1 MTRRNSARP
10 WRQAAADLSL
20 GNDGVMGGT
29 NAAEPARLLALAR
42 SGDQQAFADLVAP
55 YLHELH
61 VHCYRML
68 GSFQD
73 AEDVMQEVLVRA
85 WRHLG
90 RFEHRS
96 SLRQWMYRI
105 ATNRCLTFRARAAPA
120 PGFGAGPVP
129 PPPNAPDVEVVALQP
144 YPDSRL
150 GVLPAY
156 DPQARYD
163 LRESVDLAFLAA
175 IQLLPARQ
183 RAVLLLRDVLAF
195 SAAETAGLLD
205 TTVAGV
211 NSALQRGRAALQ
223 EHRAAGRLRP
233 DRPAASSAVERS
245 ILHRYLAAWRAC
257 DIAALVDLLREDAL
271 LTMPPFP
278 LAYRGREAIAQF
290 LATVP
295 ADGCLDQITLVPTRA
310 NVQPAVAAYIRD
322 PGGRRATAYGIMVLT
337 IDGPAIGEIT
347 GLADPA
353 LVPFLRLPGH
363 LET

>member
-1 MTRRNSARP
+1 
-10 WRQAAADLSL
+10 
-20 GNDGVMGGT
+20 MGGT

-96 SLRQWMYRI
+96 SPRQWMYRI

-120 PGFGAGPVP
+120 PGFGAGPAP

-257 DIAALVDLLREDAL
+257 DIAALVALLREDAL

-295 ADGCLDQITLVPTRA
+295 AGGRLDQITLVPTRA

-337 IDGPAIGEIT
+337 IDGTAIGEIT
-347 GLADPA
+347 GFADPA
-353 LVPFLRLPGH
+353 LFPFFSLPGH

>member
-1 MTRRNSARP
+1 
-10 WRQAAADLSL
+10 
-20 GNDGVMGGT
+20 MGGT
-29 NAAEPARLLALAR
+29 GAAPDPARLLVQAR
-42 SGDQQAFADLVAP
+42 SGDQQAFADLVGP
-55 YLHELH
+55 HLRELH

-73 AEDVMQEVLVRA
+73 AEDVTQEVLLRA
-85 WRHLG
+85 WRHLD
-90 RFEHRS
+90 RFENRS
-96 SLRQWMYRI
+96 SVRQWLYRI
-105 ATNRCLTFRARAAPA
+105 ATNRCLTFQARAATP
-120 PGFGAGPVP
+120 PPGAGPL

-150 GVLPAY
+150 GVLSDH

-163 LRESVDLAFLAA
+163 LRESVDLAFLSA

-211 NSALQRGRAALQ
+211 NSALQRGRAALH

-233 DRPAASSAVERS
+233 GQRAESSAIERS
-245 ILHRYLAAWRAC
+245 ILHRYLSAWHAC
-257 DIAALVDLLREDAL
+257 DIPALVALLREDAL

-295 ADGCLDQITLVPTRA
+295 VGGRLDQILLVPTKA
-310 NVQPAVAAYIRD
+310 NMRPAVAAYVRD
-322 PGGRRATAYGIMVLT
+322 PGGRPATAYGIMVLT
-337 IDGPAIGEIT
+337 IDGSVIGEIT
-347 GLADPA
+347 GFADPA
-353 LVPFLRLPGH
+353 LFPFFGLPGH
-363 LET
+363 LEA

>member
-1 MTRRNSARP
+1 
-10 WRQAAADLSL
+10 
-20 GNDGVMGGT
+20 MGGIS
-29 NAAEPARLLALAR
+29 AAPDRAELLALAR
-42 SGDQQAFADLVAP
+42 SGDQRAFADLVDP

-90 RFEHRS
+90 RFESRS
-96 SLRQWMYRI
+96 SVRQWLYRI
-105 ATNRCLTFRARAAPA
+105 ATNRCLTFQAGAATAPA
-120 PGFGAGPVP
+120 GAGPVP
-129 PPPNAPDVEVVALQP
+129 PLPNAPDVEVVALQP

-150 GVLPAY
+150 SLLPDH
-156 DPQARYD
+156 DPQAHYD
-163 LRESVDLAFLAA
+163 LRESVDLAFLSA

-211 NSALQRGRAALQ
+211 NSALQRGRAVLH

-233 DRPAASSAVERS
+233 DQRAESSARERS
-245 ILHRYLAAWRAC
+245 ILRRYLAAWHAC
-257 DIAALVDLLREDAL
+257 DIPALVALLREDAL

-295 ADGCLDQITLVPTRA
+295 AGGRLDQITLVPTRA
-310 NVQPAVAAYIRD
+310 NMQPAVAAYVRD
-322 PGGRRATAYGIMVLT
+322 PGSRRATAYGIMVLT
-337 IDGPAIGEIT
+337 IDGSTIGEIT
-347 GLADPA
+347 GFADPA
-353 LVPFLRLPGH
+353 LFPLFGLPGH
-363 LET
+363 LEP

>member
-1 MTRRNSARP
+1 
-10 WRQAAADLSL
+10 
-20 GNDGVMGGT
+20 MGGT
-29 NAAEPARLLALAR
+29 SAAARQERLLALAR
-42 SGDQQAFADLVAP
+42 SGDQQAFADLVDP

-85 WRHLG
+85 WQHLG
-90 RFEHRS
+90 RFKQRS

-105 ATNRCLTFRARAAPA
+105 ATNRCLTYQARTATTQ
-120 PGFGAGPVP
+120 GLGAGRVP
-129 PPPNAPDVEVVALQP
+129 PPPSAPDVEVVALQP

-150 GVLPAY
+150 AVLPEY

-163 LRESVDLAFLAA
+163 LRESVDLAFLAT

-195 SAAETAGLLD
+195 SAAETADLLD
-205 TTVAGV
+205 TTAAGV

-223 EHRAAGRLRP
+223 DHRAAGRLRP
-233 DRPAASSAVERS
+233 DRPGASSPVERS
-245 ILHRYLAAWRAC
+245 ILKRYLAAWRAC
-257 DIAALVDLLREDAL
+257 DIAALVALLREDAL

-278 LAYRGREAIAQF
+278 LAYRGREAIGQF

-295 ADGCLDQITLVPTRA
+295 AGGRLDQITLVPTRA
-310 NVQPAVAAYIRD
+310 NMQPAVAAYVRD
-322 PGGRRATAYGIMVLT
+322 PGGHRATAYGIMVLT
-337 IDGPAIGEIT
+337 IEGTAIGEIT
-347 GLADPA
+347 GFADPA
-353 LVPFLRLPGH
+353 LFPFFGLPSH
-363 LET
+363 LEA